1 MQCETHSEL
10 LKKNQNLIVIDVVK
24 NRFYLGTIA
33 NVGKKSQNKSGLI
46 PNTTKTSE
54 DL

>member
-1 MQCETHSEL
+1 MWDSLRTVKEKPEL
-10 LKKNQNLIVIDVVK
+10 NSDWYGN